1 MPSSVVSTWLADVRR
16 VGAHNGAHRVALRA
30 GISVAVPL
38 LAVWALGHSEWTL
51 YAAFG
56 AFTALYGRADT
67 TRARLRMQGSAAAV
81 MVASLLL
88 GVLVARLPDPEW
100 GIVAVAALWTMI
112 VAAVSDALRWHPP
125 GPLFAAFALCAVA
138 SVPAANTD
146 PVEAVLVSAASALF
160 ALAVGAI
167 GHVLPTR
174 RAVAPTA
181 GDAPGIRMIVK
192 SSRQWLLLA
201 RFGVAAAAAGS
212 LSTALGIGHPYW
224 AIVAAIVPVAATSL
238 GHSVTRA
245 THRVAGTILGL
256 GLAWLILAFE
266 PSGLAAILV
275 VVALQIAAEL
285 LVGRNYGLA
294 LVFVT
299 PLALVMVALAHPTD
313 TTALIIDRGV
323 ETALGTAVALLVV
336 LAFWAPSART
346 SRGTARLA
354 GDNPPN
360 GAQR

>member
-1 MPSSVVSTWLADVRR
+1 MSSSAVSTWLTDVRR
-16 VGAHNGAHRVALRA
+16 MGAHNGAHRVALRA

-38 LAVWALGHSEWTL
+38 VAVWALGHSEWIL

-67 TRARLRMQGSAAAV
+67 TRVRVRMQLSAAGV
-81 MVASLLL
+81 MVSSLLL

-100 GIVAVAALWTMI
+100 GIVVVAALWTMI

-125 GPLFAAFALCAVA
+125 GPLFAVFALCAVA

-146 PVEAVLVSAASALF
+146 PLEAVLVGAASALF

-167 GHVLPTR
+167 GHVVPTR
-174 RAVAPTA
+174 RAIAPTA
-181 GDAPGIRMIVK
+181 GAVPGVRAAF
-192 SSRQWLLLA
+192 SSPRQWVLLA

-238 GHSVTRA
+238 SHSLTRA
-245 THRVAGTILGL
+245 THRVAGTVIGL
-256 GLAWLILAFE
+256 GVAWLILAFQ
-266 PSGLAAILV
+266 PSGLVAIV
-275 VVALQIAAEL
+275 IVVALQIAAEL

-313 TTALIIDRGV
+313 TTALIVDRGV

-336 LAFWAPSART
+336 LAFVAVPTRT
-346 SRGTARLA
+346 SRES
-354 GDNPPN
+354 
-360 GAQR
+360 